1 MRRVPSNRMPSRFTA
16 GEPLGIGFV
25 ACCACLLVA
34 TVALAAIGLV
44 AAVWTNSL
52 PQFLTVVTLFL
63 GVTVVGNAWHSIHS
77 HRLRLARPKDS
88 ICTFA
93 REFNYRATDT
103 WIIRA
108 VYEAL
113 ESRAS
118 FPIRSTDRFTEELW
132 LDDDDLDDE
141 VFDEVAR
148 RAGRSTENCEQNP
161 MYGQVKTVADLVA
174 FFSHQPR
181 VSPR

>member
-1 MRRVPSNRMPSRFTA
+1 MRRVPSNRMPPKPRPVAWDSGGATWACLTCVAFVA
-16 GEPLGIGFV
+16 AAVAFLAWLGALLQVLIYGFV
-25 ACCACLLVA
+25 L
-34 TVALAAIGLV
+34 LAAGWMGGIWSEMH
-44 AAVWTNSL
+44 AR
-52 PQFLTVVTLFL
+52 
-63 GVTVVGNAWHSIHS
+63 
-77 HRLRLARPKDS
+77 RLRLARPKDS

-93 REFNYRATDT
+93 RGFNYRATDT

-113 ESRAS
+113 QPEVS
-118 FPIRSTDRFTEELW
+118 FPIRSTDRFAEELCI
-132 LDDDDLDDE
+132 DVDDLDDAI
-141 VFDEVAR
+141 FDEVAF

-161 MYGQVKTVADLVA
+161 MYGQIKTVADVVA